1 MKNVI
6 LKPILTEKVTAATE
20 KYNRYGFIVNKKATK
35 EEIKSAIE
43 KLYGVAVASVNTMN
57 YGGGKGKSKF
67 TNKGV
72 IFQKNTAYKKAI
84 ITVKEGDAI
93 DLYENI

>member
-6 LKPILTEKVTAATE
+6 LKPILTEKMNTVTE
-20 KYNRYGFIVNKKATK
+20 KYNRYGFIVNKDASKA
-35 EEIKSAIE
+35 EIKSAIE

-57 YGGGKGKSKF
+57 YGGGKAKTKF

-72 IFQKNTAYKKAI
+72 IYQKNEAFKKAI
-84 ITVKEGDAI
+84 VTVKEGDAI

>member
-6 LKPILTEKVTAATE
+6 LQPILTEKMTAVTE

-35 EEIKSAIE
+35 TEIKAAI
-43 KLYGVAVASVNTMN
+43 KSIYGVDTDAINTMN
-57 YGGGKGKSKF
+57 YGGGKKKTKY
-67 TNKGV
+67 TNKG
-72 IFQKNTAYKKAI
+72 IIYQKNKSFKKAI
-84 ITVKEGDAI
+84 VTLKEGDVI